1 MWEIWWKPKSEN
13 QKVNVSSKDDFIN
26 IIFLFVGAA
35 AKRVKN
41 TEEYNNR
48 VIAGVRKQL
57 ATFTS
62 SQLGELISLTEDEK
76 AARARI

>member
-62 SQLGELISLTEDEK
+62 SQLEDLISLAEDEK
-76 AARARI
+76 AARARS